1 MDGAE
6 DRKVFEP
13 LFLNSTGLNQILK
26 DIPMDNYPQS

>member
-13 LFLNSTGLNQILK
+13 LFLNSTGLEPNSEGYT
-26 DIPMDNYPQS
+26 DG